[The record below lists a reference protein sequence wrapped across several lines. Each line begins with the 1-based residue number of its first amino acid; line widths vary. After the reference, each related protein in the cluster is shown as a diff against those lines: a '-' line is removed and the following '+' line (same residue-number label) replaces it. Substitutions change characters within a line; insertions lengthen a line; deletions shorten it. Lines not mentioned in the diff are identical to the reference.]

1 MLVELVIENY
11 AVIERLRVRFHG
23 GLNLLTGETGSGKS
37 IVVDALGL
45 LLGSRASP
53 ETIRS
58 GAERARVSGIFEAPS
73 APAARAILESAG
85 IAIEDGELLIEREIL
100 AGGKSRAF
108 AGSRPVTAAL
118 LRDLAQHLGDIH
130 GQHDQQRLFSPDAQ
144 LEILDAF
151 AGASNLLEEVHAA
164 YAGWRACR
172 AELED
177 LERNEQEKLR
187 LADLWSFQR
196 REIEEVSPKSGEDAE
211 LEIERRILQNFARIE
226 EAARGAYETLYD
238 SPAPALAGIRS
249 SIRRLEELARID
261 PALGA
266 LAETLKPTEFAV
278 EEASYALRDYLSH
291 LEANPERLEEIESR
305 LAALDKLKR
314 KYGAALDQVLAY
326 LEDVRVRM
334 AAVENAE
341 ERRSTLGKQLKELTE
356 AYEDAAGRLSRS
368 RKEAARK
375 LAKRVEEELATLAME
390 RTSLRMDLERVAWS
404 PEGFDEVRFLV
415 SANPGEEPRPL
426 DKVASGGE
434 IYRIALA
441 LKTCVAEGAA
451 SKSRSTGGPAR
462 TLVFDEVDAGIG
474 GRAAE
479 VVGRRLK
486 LLSASSQVLCVTHLP
501 QIAGFA
507 GHHYFVEKRE
517 ENGRTVA
524 VIRELDAPA
533 RTREIGRMLSGEKV
547 TEEALRHAEKLIQ
560 MCSR

>member
-11 AVIERLRVRFHG
+11 AVIERLRVRFHR

-45 LLGSRASP
+45 LLGGRASP
-53 ETIRS
+53 EMIRT

-85 IAIEDGELLIEREIL
+85 IEIEDSELLIEREIL

-118 LRDLAQHLGDIH
+118 LRELAQHLGDIH

-151 AGASNLLEEVHAA
+151 AGAANLLDEVRAA

-196 REIEEVSPKSGEDAE
+196 REIEEVAPKADEDAE
-211 LEIERRILQNFARIE
+211 LETERRILQNFARIE
-226 EAARGAYETLYD
+226 EAAQGAYETLYD
-238 SPAPALAGIRS
+238 SPASALAGIRS

-266 LAETLKPTEFAV
+266 VAENLKPTEFAI
-278 EEASYALRDYLSH
+278 EEASFALRDYLSH

-314 KYGAALDQVLAY
+314 KYGATLDQVLAY
-326 LEDVRVRM
+326 LEDVRARM

-341 ERRSTLGKQLKELTE
+341 ERRAALGKQLKELTE
-356 AYEDAAGRLSRS
+356 AYEDVASRLSHS
-368 RKEAARK
+368 RKDAARK
-375 LAKRVEEELATLAME
+375 LAKRVEEELASLAME

-404 PEGFDEVRFLV
+404 AGGFDEVRFLV

-434 IYRIALA
+434 ISRIALA
-441 LKTCVAEGAA
+441 LKTCVAEGA
-451 SKSRSTGGPAR
+451 SKSRSTGGPVR